1 MVNKKTIA
9 ELLQEAKA
17 LKQKE
22 IAIKNEMK
30 NAKKAIA
37 LEYADGMP
45 EEVKQKQIAEAESIL
60 NSAKEK
66 AIIAKMQFKQAMK
79 AIKEE
84 VTMAKEILSFVNYKQ
99 QNSLPKTKN
108 SFRIE
113 KNMLY
118 FNREGI
124 KEITIDVSKANW
136 EQNFKAELKKQGIN
150 GENRIA
156 DNIVYKAQTLL
167 KSNVTI

>member
-1 MVNKKTIA
+1 MAKKTIA

-37 LEYADGMP
+37 LEYADGLP
-45 EEVKQKQIAEAESIL
+45 EEAKQKQIADAEVIL

-66 AIIAKMQFKQAMK
+66 AIIAKLQFKQAMK

-84 VTMAKEILSFVNYKQ
+84 VLLAKEILSFVNYKQ
-99 QNSLPKTKN
+99 SNSLSKVKN
-108 SFRIE
+108 SFLIE

-124 KEITIDVSKANW
+124 KQIVIDVSKANW
-136 EQNFKAELKKQGIN
+136 EKTFKEELKKQGIN

-156 DNIVYKAQTLL
+156 DNIIYKAQQLL
-167 KSNVTI
+167 KSNVSI